1 MMSTPIP
8 QPDGPISVSR
18 RTWLQR
24 GGLLAALPLLS
35 LAGCGFQ
42 LRGAQELKF
51 RTVQLVGFKPHSPLE
66 KELRRTINAS
76 STTRVVDSGGE
87 AQVLLEAITDNRE
100 RHVVA
105 TTTAGQVRQISL
117 RVRFSFK
124 VRTPSDQELIA
135 PTELLLGRDISYN
148 ESDALAKEQEE
159 ALLYR
164 AMQTDIVSQLM
175 RRLAAMPS
183 P

>member
-8 QPDGPISVSR
+8 QSDDPASVSR

-24 GGLLAALPLLS
+24 GAWLAALPLLP

-66 KELRRTINAS
+66 KELRKTINAS

-87 AQVLLEAITDNRE
+87 AQVLLEATTDNRE

-105 TTTAGQVRQISL
+105 TTSAGQVRQISV
-117 RVRFSFK
+117 RVRFTFK
-124 VRTPSDQELIA
+124 VRTPGDRELIA

-159 ALLYR
+159 ELLYR
-164 AMQTDIVSQLM
+164 ALQTDIVSQVM
-175 RRLAAMPS
+175 RRLAAMP
-183 P
+183 PP

>member
-1 MMSTPIP
+1 MPPYPITL
-8 QPDGPISVSR
+8 PDPITCAAR
-18 RTWLQR
+18 RDWLITA
-24 GGLLAALPLLS
+24 AALAVAP

-51 RTVQLVGFKPHSPLE
+51 RTVQLTGFKPHSPLE
-66 KELRRTINAS
+66 KELRRAINAS
-76 STTRVVDSGGE
+76 KTTLVVDSGGE
-87 AQVLLEAITDNRE
+87 AQVVLEAISDRRE
-100 RHVVA
+100 RNVVA
-105 TTTAGQVRQISL
+105 TTSAGQVRQISL

-124 VRTPSDQELIA
+124 LRAPSSDRELIG

-164 AMQTDIVSQLM
+164 EMQTDIVSQLM
-175 RRLAAMPS
+175 RRLAAVPAL
-183 P
+183 

>member
-8 QPDGPISVSR
+8 RPDDLAPVNR

-24 GGLLAALPLLS
+24 GALLAALP

-51 RTVQLVGFKPHSPLE
+51 RTVQLVNFKPHSPLE

-100 RHVVA
+100 RRVGS
-105 TTTAGQVRQISL
+105 TTSSGQIRQVSV
-117 RVRFSFK
+117 RVRFTFK
-124 VRTPSDQELIA
+124 VRTPGDRELIA
-135 PTELLLGRDISYN
+135 PTELLLGRDITYN
-148 ESDALAKEQEE
+148 ESEALAKEQEE
-159 ALLYR
+159 EQLYR
-164 AMQTDIVSQLM
+164 AMQTDIVSQVM
-175 RRLAAMPS
+175 RRLAAMPA